1 MQDRF
6 WVSDA
11 GGMPEICRRKVI
23 RFSYYTFSAARGQWK
38 KNRGGCRRNCR
49 TVAKAVREGGIG
61 WIRAV
66 GIVVRGDQTEAS
78 EAGQLDGP
86 VPRGGTTRGPVRQI
100 VEAWGVIPCH
110 DYGGG
115 WAEWCGAEGWLAGMG
130 GWEAAGTDL
139 SNLPFLRMRW
149 MGCSV
154 SAGSGEREFG
164 VIVFG
169 CGEVVGTITRNE
181 ARG

>member
-1 MQDRF
+1 
-6 WVSDA
+6 
-11 GGMPEICRRKVI
+11 MPIEVI
-23 RFSYYTFSAARGQWK
+23 RFSLYTFSAARGRWK

-49 TVAKAVREGGIG
+49 TVEKAVRKGGIG
-61 WIRAV
+61 WIRAK
-66 GIVVRGDQTEAS
+66 GIVVRGDQTEAG

-100 VEAWGVIPCH
+100 VEAWGLIPCH
-110 DYGGG
+110 DYGDG

-154 SAGSGEREFG
+154 SAGWGE
-164 VIVFG
+164 
-169 CGEVVGTITRNE
+169 
-181 ARG
+181 